1 MKKTIFLTSAICLLG
16 ANANAFELT
25 PYAGLR
31 IAGIY
36 SNNETTVLSDY
47 SFGGKKHHNNVISD
61 TTHSG
66 IHFGGRAAVGAETPI
81 PYGTL
86 RAEAEFGWNSDFTDD
101 NDFPFEITNFYTHNY
116 ETTTSIYDAMLNFYY
131 DINTGTKFVPFV
143 GAGIGYAHV
152 EISSL
157 ATGNIPGGVLDIEI
171 DSKADNLAWNVGAGV
186 SYNLNEN
193 LAFDIAYRYTNYG
206 SVTDSA
212 AENIL
217 NLGKLL
223 YINGDI
229 DVSSHEVMIGA
240 RYKF

>member
-36 SNNETTVLSDY
+36 SNNETNVLSDY
-47 SFGGKKHHNNVISD
+47 SFGGETHHNNTISD
-61 TTHSG
+61 TTHSD

-101 NDFPFEITNFYTHNY
+101 NDFPFEITNLYTHNY

-143 GAGIGYAHV
+143 NAGIGYAH
-152 EISSL
+152 IKTSSL
-157 ATGNIPGGVLDIEI
+157 STGEALGITINVEQ
-171 DSKADNLAWNVGAGV
+171 DSIADNFAWNVGAGLA
-186 SYNLNEN
+186 YNLSEN
-193 LAFDIAYRYTNYG
+193 IALDIAYRYTNYG
-206 SVTDSA
+206 TVKDDA
-212 AENIL
+212 AKTIP
-217 NLGKLL
+217 NLGKKL
-223 YINGDI
+223 YLDGEFDI
-229 DVSSHEVMIGA
+229 SSHEVMIGA

>member
-36 SNNETTVLSDY
+36 SNNETNVLSDY
-47 SFGGKKHHNNVISD
+47 SFGGKTHHNNVISD

-143 GAGIGYAHV
+143 NAGIGYAHV

>member
-36 SNNETTVLSDY
+36 SNNETNVLSDY

-101 NDFPFEITNFYTHNY
+101 NDFPFEITHFYTHNY

-143 GAGIGYAHV
+143 NAGIGYAH
-152 EISSL
+152 IKTSSL
-157 ATGNIPGGVLDIEI
+157 ATGEVPLGLLNIEH
-171 DSKADNLAWNVGAGV
+171 DSSADNFAWNIGAGLA
-186 SYNLNEN
+186 YNLNEN
-193 LAFDIAYRYTNYG
+193 IALDIAYRYTNYG
-206 SVTDSA
+206 TVTDSDTK
-212 AENIL
+212 EIL
-217 NLGKLL
+217 GLDKGLTLK
-223 YINGDI
+223 GDFDI
-229 DVSSHEVMIGA
+229 SSHEVMIGV

>member
-36 SNNETTVLSDY
+36 SNNETNVLSDY
-47 SFGGKKHHNNVISD
+47 SFGGKTHHNNTISD
-61 TTHSG
+61 TTHSD

-101 NDFPFEITNFYTHNY
+101 NDFPFEIDNLYTHNY

-143 GAGIGYAHV
+143 NAGIGYAHV